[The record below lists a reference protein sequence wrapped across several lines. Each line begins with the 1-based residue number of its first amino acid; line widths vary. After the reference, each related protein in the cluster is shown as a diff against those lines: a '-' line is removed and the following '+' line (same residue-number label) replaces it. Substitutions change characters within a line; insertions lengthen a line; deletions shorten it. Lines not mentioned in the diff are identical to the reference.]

1 MAFNTIKWVFIYV
14 KKNIVLF
21 WKYLFFFVFFNVHQ
35 YGNNFLYLRTASSAP
50 ADFPLLLRYPDKTTV
65 VF

>member
-1 MAFNTIKWVFIYV
+1 MAFNTIKWIFIF
-14 KKNIVLF
+14 KKILYYFGNI
-21 WKYLFFFVFFNVHQ
+21 YFFVFFNVHQ